1 MAGKAFIKISETFD
15 SIELK
20 ELVSGLLRIS
30 IENNSVKET
39 FLARKESET
48 GTDDNIIEVFQQ
60 MTERKENKRKPESKS
75 FIKEKKIL
83 TMKIDLDY
91 IFKAGNKNF
100 VQVVDNL
107 LQNNVSVNAFDDSL
121 QETMLMYAAR
131 NKFLALAQYLIRNGA
146 DTELLNVKF
155 R

>member
-1 MAGKAFIKISETFD
+1 
-15 SIELK
+15 
-20 ELVSGLLRIS
+20 
-30 IENNSVKET
+30 
-39 FLARKESET
+39 
-48 GTDDNIIEVFQQ
+48 
-60 MTERKENKRKPESKS
+60 
-75 FIKEKKIL
+75 
-83 TMKIDLDY
+83 MKIDLDY

>member
-60 MTERKENKRKPESKS
+60 MTERKKNSDYEN
-75 FIKEKKIL
+75 
-83 TMKIDLDY
+83 
-91 IFKAGNKNF
+91 
-100 VQVVDNL
+100 
-107 LQNNVSVNAFDDSL
+107 
-121 QETMLMYAAR
+121 
-131 NKFLALAQYLIRNGA
+131 
-146 DTELLNVKF
+146 
-155 R
+155 